1 MNTNTI
7 INITF
12 LTTIIAVVGVIS
24 YKQGKLIRKELKE
37 QWDI

>member
-12 LTTIIAVVGVIS
+12 LTTIIAVVGFIS
-24 YKQGKLIRKELKE
+24 YKKGKLIREELKE